1 MQVIFKLITFQFCD
15 KICQCD
21 EIFEVLNF
29 NVQRFKL
36 KDDKMQIKNGF
47 YKSLKK
53 CIMRVRDF

>member
-36 KDDKMQIKNGF
+36 KDYKMQIKNGF
-47 YKSLKK
+47 L
-53 CIMRVRDF
+53 